1 MTPASIN
8 LTSLFLIN
16 ASIRIRLTGFEA
28 THVDY
33 VKFVSDISAS
43 NRPVL
48 NVAVNVPLS
57 RQFDYLPPAD
67 GAPPAAG
74 CRVVVPFGARQ
85 QVGLVLGHAA
95 ASTLPTNKLRRCSA
109 ALDKAPL
116 LTEAELRLVR
126 FTADY
131 YHHPIGE
138 VVAAALPAILRQGKP
153 LHPVV
158 EMLGATDLGTAA
170 DMETLAIRAPKQAE
184 LLETLIDAGGNGLE
198 ADQLTELLPNW
209 RRVAK
214 ALFERGLISRFE
226 ARSADFDETLAP
238 APVPGPTLNEDQQA
252 AIDALRTSDTYGAW
266 LIEGVTGSGK
276 TEVYLQRMQDIIDK
290 GQQVLV
296 LVPEIGLTP
305 QLVARLQRRLGIV
318 PALLHSGLNDT
329 ERLTAWRA
337 ARSGA
342 ARLVVGTR
350 SAIFTPLRNPG
361 LIVVDEEHD
370 HSFKQQEGL
379 RYSARDLAI
388 VRAKHLDIPVILGT
402 ATPTLEMLHHCRSG
416 NYRHLRLPLRAG
428 DAKPPALRLI
438 DTTRAPA
445 TDGLSEP
452 LLAAI
457 RSHLDGDGQVLV
469 FLNRRGF
476 APTLICSSCGHVAG
490 CDRCDSR
497 LTVHARKGQLRCHH
511 CGHIRPLDTR
521 CSECG
526 EAVKPLGEGTERLE
540 DALGLHFPDRTVTRV
555 DSDSTQRKGAMHE
568 ALDQA
573 REGAA
578 DILVG
583 TQMLSKGH
591 HFPKLSLVGIVNA
604 DQGLFG
610 TDFRSAERMA
620 QSIIQ
625 VAGRA
630 GRVSRPG
637 EVLIQTAFPE
647 HAFWSTLIGGGY
659 EQVAE
664 DALAEREMTRWPPF
678 TRLALLRSAAHRHG
692 DAMGF
697 LETARRLLEGHCG
710 DTLRVLGPVDA
721 PMARKAGRYRAQLLL
736 QSSDRRTLHDVLRNL
751 RPALE
756 QDPAARKVRWS
767 IDVDPIELF

>member
-1 MTPASIN
+1 MNHSP
-8 LTSLFLIN
+8 
-16 ASIRIRLTGFEA
+16 
-28 THVDY
+28 D
-33 VKFVSDISAS
+33 KQQ
-43 NRPVL
+43 PVL
-48 NVAVNVPLS
+48 KVAINVPLS
-57 RQFDYLPPAD
+57 RQFDYLPPA
-67 GAPPAAG
+67 GGPAPIPG
-74 CRVVVPFGARQ
+74 SRVLVQFGPRS
-85 QVGLVLGHAA
+85 QVGLVLSHASESDLA
-95 ASTLPTNKLRRCSA
+95 PAKIRRCREV
-109 ALDKAPL
+109 LDEVPL
-116 LTEAELRLVR
+116 LTDAELRLIR
-126 FTADY
+126 FTSDY

-158 EMLGATDLGTAA
+158 EMIAATDTGAAA
-170 DMETLAIRAPKQAE
+170 DIESLAKRAPKQAE
-184 LLETLIDAGGNGLE
+184 LLETLLDAGGNGLE
-198 ADQLTELLPNW
+198 ADQLTEMLPNW

-214 ALFERGLISRFE
+214 ALFERGLVERFE
-226 ARSADFDETLAP
+226 ARSGDFDETLAP
-238 APVPGPTLNEDQQA
+238 TAEPGPRLNKDQDDA
-252 AIDALRTSDTYGAW
+252 VTALRSKSGFGAW

-276 TEVYLQRMQDIIDK
+276 TEVYLQRMQDIINAGK
-290 GQQVLV
+290 QVLV

-305 QLVARLQRRLGIV
+305 QLVTRLRGRLGIE
-318 PALLHSGLNDT
+318 PALLHSSLTDI
-329 ERLTAWRA
+329 ERLAAWRA

-350 SAIFTPLRNPG
+350 SAIFTPLKNPG

-388 VRAKHLDIPVILGT
+388 VRAKHLDIPIILGT

-416 NYRHLRLPLRAG
+416 HYEHLRLPTRAG
-428 DAKPPALRLI
+428 GAKPPVVRLV
-438 DTTRAPA
+438 DTARSPA
-445 TDGLSEP
+445 NEGISEP
-452 LLAAI
+452 LATAI
-457 RSHLDGDGQVLV
+457 DAHLRADGQVLI

-476 APTLICSSCGHVAG
+476 APTLICSSCAHIAG

-497 LTVHARKGQLRCHH
+497 LTVHARSRQLRCHH
-511 CGHIRPLDTR
+511 CGHVRPLDAN
-521 CSECG
+521 CGECG
-526 EAVKPLGEGTERLE
+526 ETVKPLGEGTERLE
-540 DALGLHFPDRTVTRV
+540 DTLRARFPGRSIMRI
-555 DSDSTQRKGAMHE
+555 DSDSTQRKGAMHA
-568 ALDQA
+568 ALDSA
-573 REGAA
+573 RDGEAEV
-578 DILVG
+578 LVG

-630 GRVSRPG
+630 GRESRPG

-647 HAFWSTLIGGGY
+647 HVFWSTLISGGY
-659 EQVAE
+659 ERVAE
-664 DALAEREMTRWPPF
+664 EALAERELTRWPPF
-678 TRLALLRSAAHRHG
+678 TRLALIRSAAHRHE
-692 DAMGF
+692 DALNF
-697 LETARRLLEGHCG
+697 LEIARRSLENQIG
-710 DTLRVLGPVDA
+710 DSLRILGPVDA

-736 QSSDRRTLHDVLRNL
+736 QSSDRQSLHRVLREL

>member
-1 MTPASIN
+1 
-8 LTSLFLIN
+8 
-16 ASIRIRLTGFEA
+16 
-28 THVDY
+28 
-33 VKFVSDISAS
+33 
-43 NRPVL
+43 
-48 NVAVNVPLS
+48 VAINVPLS
-57 RQFDYLPPAD
+57 REFDYLPPAN
-67 GAPPAAG
+67 GPLPTAG
-74 CRVVVPFGARQ
+74 CRVAVPFGPRQ
-85 QVGLVLGHAA
+85 QVGLVLGQSPT
-95 ASTLPTNKLRRCSA
+95 STLPAGKLRRCSSV
-109 ALDKAPL
+109 LDETPL

-138 VVAAALPAILRQGKP
+138 VVAAALPAILRQGKS
-153 LHPVV
+153 LHPLV
-158 EMLGATDLGTAA
+158 EMISATDLGMAA
-170 DMETLAIRAPKQAE
+170 DIESLATRAPKQAE
-184 LLETLIDAGGNGLE
+184 LLETLADAGGNGLE

-214 ALFERGLISRFE
+214 ALFEKGLIVRLE

-238 APVPGPTLNEDQQA
+238 AATPGPTLNEDQQT
-252 AIDALRTSDTYGAW
+252 AIHALRSSDSFGAW
-266 LIEGVTGSGK
+266 LLEGVTGSGK

-305 QLVARLQRRLGIV
+305 QLVSRLRKRLGIE
-318 PALLHSGLNDT
+318 PALLHSSLTDT
-329 ERLTAWRA
+329 DRLAAWRA

-350 SAIFTPLRNPG
+350 SAIFTPLKNPG

-370 HSFKQQEGL
+370 QSFKQQEGL

-402 ATPTLEMLHHCRSG
+402 ATPTLEMLHHCHNG
-416 NYRHLRLPLRAG
+416 NYEHLRLPRRAG
-428 DAKPPALRLI
+428 GAKPPAVRLI
-438 DTTRAPA
+438 DTTKAPA

-452 LLAAI
+452 LAKAI
-457 RSHLDGDGQVLV
+457 RSHLDNDGQVLI

-497 LTVHARKGQLRCHH
+497 LTVHARSRQLRCHH
-511 CGHIRPLDTR
+511 CGHIRPLDDT

-526 EAVKPLGEGTERLE
+526 ESVTPLGEGTERLE
-540 DALGLHFPDRTVTRV
+540 ETLRLRFPGRSITRI
-555 DSDSTQRKGAMHE
+555 DSDSTQRRGAMHE
-568 ALDQA
+568 ALDRA
-573 REGAA
+573 RDGEA

-630 GRVSRPG
+630 GRVSRTG
-637 EVLIQTAFPE
+637 EVLIQTAFSG

-664 DALAEREMTRWPPF
+664 EALAERAITRWPPF
-678 TRLALLRSAAHRHG
+678 TRLALLRSAAHQRD
-692 DAMGF
+692 DAVGF
-697 LETARRLLEGHCG
+697 LEIARQFLENRCG

-736 QSSDRRTLHDVLRNL
+736 QSSDRPSLHGVLRDL
-751 RPALE
+751 RPLLE